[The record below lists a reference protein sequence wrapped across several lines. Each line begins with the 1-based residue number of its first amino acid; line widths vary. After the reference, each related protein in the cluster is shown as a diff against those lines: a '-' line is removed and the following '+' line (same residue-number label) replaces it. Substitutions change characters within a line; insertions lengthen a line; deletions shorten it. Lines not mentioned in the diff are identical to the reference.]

1 MSRGEKLGRNFLNIR
16 RKKNEENIQRK
27 DILWGVGSREEI
39 GISGRGNFPS
49 FLSLFKKGEEVW
61 SRKKVFY
68 KKVMLQETAI

>member
-1 MSRGEKLGRNFLNIR
+1 MTFLECLLK
-16 RKKNEENIQRK
+16 KKNEGNIKRK

-61 SRKKVFY
+61 WRKKVFY